1 MSSLMFIMFL
11 FKVYVWHVDAGNWIV
26 QPIQFCLCFP
36 FQHNVDKQWSN
47 IRNEWISR
55 QIQVR
60 R

>member
-1 MSSLMFIMFL
+1 MFIMFL

-55 QIQVR
+55 QIHGR